1 MKRNQLN
8 DVSVFVEVA
17 RNGGFRAAAER
28 LQIGPGAVSEA
39 IKRFEAHLG
48 VRLFER
54 TSRQV
59 ALTAAGEK
67 LFDLTLP
74 AVTDLETALREVH
87 ADDTQPSGTLRL
99 SAPRSCGAFFLDRM
113 IVRFAEAYPQVD
125 VQLVYDDQKVDLVSG
140 GFDAAI
146 RSSALLELDTHA
158 VPIGPTLEMSVI
170 AAPGYLA
177 RTRRPETPAEITNHE
192 GICYAFGDST
202 RLAPWNFDGPEGSY
216 SVMPKPRFVVN
227 HVTSILSFSAAG
239 LGLGYIYRQAAED
252 LIGSGRVVAL
262 FEEQTTPQHRYT
274 INYLSKRH
282 MPARLRAFIDLA
294 KSYCPV

>member
-17 RNGGFRAAAER
+17 RSGGFRSAADR

-39 IKRFEAHLG
+39 IKRFEDHLG

-59 ALTAAGEK
+59 ALTPAGAK
-67 LFDLTLP
+67 LFELSLP
-74 AVTDLETALREVH
+74 AVAELEKALREVH
-87 ADDTQPSGTLRL
+87 RDDAVPSGILRL

-113 IVRFAEAYPQVD
+113 ITRFAEAYPRVD
-125 VQLVYDDQKVDLVSG
+125 VALIYDDRKVDLVG
-140 GFDAAI
+140 GGIDAAI
-146 RSSALLELDTHA
+146 RSTALLEQDTHA
-158 VPIGPTLEMSVI
+158 VPIGPALEMSVI
-170 AAPGYLA
+170 AAPEYLA
-177 RTRRPETPAEITNHE
+177 RAGRPETPADITAHD
-192 GICYAFGDST
+192 GICYAFGDAA
-202 RLAPWNFDGPEGSY
+202 RLAPWSFEGPEGGY

-227 HVTSILSFSAAG
+227 DVTTVLRFSEAG
-239 LGLGYIYRQAAED
+239 LGLGYVYRKAAEP
-252 LIGSGRVVAL
+252 LIAAGRVVAL
-262 FEEQTTPQHRYT
+262 LEGQTTPQHRYT

-294 KSYCPV
+294 KSDVA